1 MLACFPRR
9 VSGAVCAVL
18 AKPSILALAETLL
31 ALSMPCLAATS
42 NKTTCN
48 GQLNAA
54 QHASKQPMSS
64 MASRHKA
71 APTVALVRA
80 VCFYRRF
87 AVATTVT
94 ILQAARAGLLLVQ
107 SGDGGMH
114 STAASRRRIEER
126 VQTHQGA
133 RARPIWFV
141 RLHADT
147 GDGHWWVDSDVFCT
161 QVLACMHS
169 SDGCHLYMQQLAPGT
184 THPSRT
190 GALVPHCQSLWDCQ
204 HHPAG
209 HGRVQHAKQMC
220 CCAQRHNS
228 DTLTGRAARRR
239 RLPQHAPC
247 CACRS
252 ERWCGRRAVQG
263 CRAGRGGQ
271 PGPAHAQRCC
281 CSSMQLQAG
290 ARAGSRMMRHV
301 RLACMG
307 S

>member
-1 MLACFPRR
+1 MLICQHALEMHGRQPTGTTGLAQRTCRQSTTHTSRASHVQSETHVQAEAPQTCLPASQG
-9 VSGAVCAVL
+9 VSAVRYAQSWPNHPSWHL
-18 AKPSILALAETLL
+18 QKPCWHS
-31 ALSMPCLAATS
+31 PCPAWQPQA
-42 NKTTCN
+42 TTCN

-64 MASRHKA
+64 MASRRRA

-169 SDGCHLYMQQLAPGT
+169 SDGCHLYMQQLAPDT

-220 CCAQRHNS
+220 CCAQCHNS
-228 DTLTGRAARRR
+228 DTLTGSAAQAFAPTRTLL
-239 RLPQHAPC
+239 RLQK
-247 CACRS
+247 
-252 ERWCGRRAVQG
+252 
-263 CRAGRGGQ
+263 
-271 PGPAHAQRCC
+271 
-281 CSSMQLQAG
+281 
-290 ARAGSRMMRHV
+290 
-301 RLACMG
+301 
-307 S
+307 